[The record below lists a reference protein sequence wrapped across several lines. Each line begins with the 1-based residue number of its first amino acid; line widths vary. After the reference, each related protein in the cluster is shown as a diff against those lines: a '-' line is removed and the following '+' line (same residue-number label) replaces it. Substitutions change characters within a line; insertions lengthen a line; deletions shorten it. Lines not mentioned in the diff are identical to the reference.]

1 MGKKLLLF
9 VILIWSQALLWC
21 NPIDNTPITKFSE
34 LFFDNNNNWA
44 MQIYFPFG
52 YQTISSGMGGFD
64 SVIFIVSNTTSKL
77 NISYPNGTRVGV
89 ITSDSLTTPLV
100 INREG
105 DKVVI
110 CTYSHYNSSTLIR
123 QDAIMF
129 GNYPGATVGA
139 PDSGYSIFRYSELL
153 LSNNYCT
160 VDFLTKKTFPGIVY
174 DTSGSAGTLEGH
186 FYDKENRLIN
196 GYNFPDGTNYI
207 LLEAEVSW
215 HSDGSYNTPIFN
227 TIYQPGFISVR
238 LEDFEAFNTTVRI
251 DTFELKNIHPDTI
264 VYQDIHLTD
273 TCLYCTLVDAVKNK
287 VLPQNNEL
295 TLINYP
301 NPFNP
306 STNFYIKI
314 PNAMSGKKENIT
326 IYNVKGQLIRIL
338 PVNGS
343 STIQWD
349 SRDMKGR
356 IMSSGVYYYRLVID
370 NNVMKNGSMIL
381 LK

>member
-64 SVIFIVSNTTSKL
+64 SVIFIVSNTSSKL

-129 GNYPGATVGA
+129 GNYPGATVG
-139 PDSGYSIFRYSELL
+139 
-153 LSNNYCT
+153 
-160 VDFLTKKTFPGIVY
+160 
-174 DTSGSAGTLEGH
+174 
-186 FYDKENRLIN
+186 RLIRDILYSDIAN
-196 GYNFPDGTNYI
+196 CFYQIIIVLLTSLLKKLSLEFYMIHQAQPEPWKGT
-207 LLEAEVSW
+207 
-215 HSDGSYNTPIFN
+215 
-227 TIYQPGFISVR
+227 
-238 LEDFEAFNTTVRI
+238 
-251 DTFELKNIHPDTI
+251 
-264 VYQDIHLTD
+264 
-273 TCLYCTLVDAVKNK
+273 
-287 VLPQNNEL
+287 
-295 TLINYP
+295 
-301 NPFNP
+301 
-306 STNFYIKI
+306 
-314 PNAMSGKKENIT
+314 
-326 IYNVKGQLIRIL
+326 
-338 PVNGS
+338 
-343 STIQWD
+343 
-349 SRDMKGR
+349 
-356 IMSSGVYYYRLVID
+356 
-370 NNVMKNGSMIL
+370 SMI
-381 LK
+381 KRTD